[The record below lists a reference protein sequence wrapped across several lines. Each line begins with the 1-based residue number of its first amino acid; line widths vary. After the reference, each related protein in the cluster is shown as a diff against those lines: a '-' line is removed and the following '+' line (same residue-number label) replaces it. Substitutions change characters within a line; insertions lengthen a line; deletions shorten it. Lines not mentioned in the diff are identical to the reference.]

1 MVIETNNPR
10 IINARRT
17 VLELILSDHPFEC
30 LICPKNGKCD
40 LQSLAQE
47 LGVREIRYTGEQS
60 TYRMDT
66 SQAIIRNPDKCI
78 MCRSVN

>member
-1 MVIETNNPR
+1 MVKETSNPR
-10 IINARRT
+10 NINARRT

-47 LGVREIRYTGEQS
+47 LGVR
-60 TYRMDT
+60 
-66 SQAIIRNPDKCI
+66 RN
-78 MCRSVN
+78 